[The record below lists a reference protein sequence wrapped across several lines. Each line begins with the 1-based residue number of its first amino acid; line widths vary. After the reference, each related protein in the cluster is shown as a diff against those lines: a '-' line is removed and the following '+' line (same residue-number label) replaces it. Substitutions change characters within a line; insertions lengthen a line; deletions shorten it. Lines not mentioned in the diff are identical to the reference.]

1 MRKLDVLII
10 KRFVL
15 VVCLIVSFCLLFPNV
30 CKASVLHW
38 NSIDESK
45 YEDVA
50 NGNISVEYLRAKL
63 SQ

>member
-15 VVCLIVSFCLLFPNV
+15 LVCLIVSFCLLFPNV
-30 CKASVLHW
+30 CKALKW
-38 NSIDESK
+38 DEINSSN

-50 NGNISVEYLRAKL
+50 NGNIIVEYLRGKL